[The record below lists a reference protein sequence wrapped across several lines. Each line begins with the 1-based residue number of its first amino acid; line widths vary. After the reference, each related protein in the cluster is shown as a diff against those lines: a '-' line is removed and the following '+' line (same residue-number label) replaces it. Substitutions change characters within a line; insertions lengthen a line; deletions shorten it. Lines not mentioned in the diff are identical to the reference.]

1 MGKGMGSRVRHEF
14 QGEISRVLAVDQGL
28 GSHVFERSTV
38 LVQGVSTFCG
48 ICQYGECHS
57 WKKTTT
63 EKTKQKNKKTKKN
76 KKKNNKNAEEEN
88 EI

>member
-48 ICQYGECHS
+48 ISQYGECHS

-63 EKTKQKNKKTKKN
+63 EKTKQNKKN